1 MSRPRTR
8 RRIRSRPTGGTSPEG
23 IARARPS
30 SRSPMARGRTCPPA
44 PTGRRQPVAT
54 RWFPRT
60 RSIHSITLLQFRV
73 WARRSAGSD
82 PPLSPDGASRL
93 HRGLVALATAFVLL
107 PQEAPAHDPDTLG
120 GVFRTHDAGAT
131 WASINPGIFVSGALA
146 LAVSPRAPNHLLLAT
161 DSGLWRSRNGGGGLG
176 RAGAGRLHGPGFPA
190 AVASH
195 RPPRAG
201 GRWSS
206 LLPRDGGALGTRVH
220 APCP

>member
-30 SRSPMARGRTCPPA
+30 SRSPMARARTCPPA

-82 PPLSPDGASRL
+82 PPLTPDAASRL

-120 GVFRTHDAGAT
+120 GVFRTHDVGAT
-131 WASINPGIFVSGALA
+131 WTSINPGIFVSGALA
-146 LAVSPRAPNHLLLAT
+146 LAVSPRDPNR
-161 DSGLWRSRNGGGGLG
+161 SEERRVGKECRSR
-176 RAGAGRLHGPGFPA
+176 
-190 AVASH
+190 
-195 RPPRAG
+195 
-201 GRWSS
+201 WS
-206 LLPRDGGALGTRVH
+206 PYH
-220 APCP
+220 

>member
-8 RRIRSRPTGGTSPEG
+8 RRIRSRPSGGPPRERF
-23 IARARPS
+23 ARARPS
-30 SRSPMARGRTCPPA
+30 SRPPMARGRPCPPA

-82 PPLSPDGASRL
+82 PPLTPDGASRL

-120 GVFRTHDAGAT
+120 GVFRTHDVGAT
-131 WASINPGIFVSGALA
+131 WTSINPGIFVSGALA
-146 LAVSPRAPNHLLLAT
+146 LAVSPRDPNHLLLAT
-161 DSGLWRSRNGGGGLG
+161 DSGLWRSRNGGG
-176 RAGAGRLHGPGFPA
+176 AWGAFAPGALCGPGLAPLCED
-190 AVASH
+190 
-195 RPPRAG
+195 RGPRG
-201 GRWSS
+201 PG
-206 LLPRDGGALGTRVH
+206 GGALD
-220 APCP
+220 PF

>member
-30 SRSPMARGRTCPPA
+30 SRSPMARARTCPRA

-82 PPLSPDGASRL
+82 PPLTPDAASRL

-120 GVFRTHDAGAT
+120 GVFRTHDAGAMWT
-131 WASINPGIFVSGALA
+131 SINPGIFVSGALA
-146 LAVSPRAPNHLLLAT
+146 LAVSPRDPNHLLLAT
-161 DSGLWRSRNGGGGLG
+161 DSGLWRSRNGGGDLG
-176 RAGAGRLHGPGFPA
+176 GEGPGGPPGPA
-190 AVASH
+190 ISPPLAVA
-195 RPPRAG
+195 
-201 GRWSS
+201 
-206 LLPRDGGALGTRVH
+206 
-220 APCP
+220 

>member
-44 PTGRRQPVAT
+44 RTGRRQPVAT

-82 PPLSPDGASRL
+82 PPLTPDAASRL
-93 HRGLVALATAFVLL
+93 RRGLVTLATAFVLL

-131 WASINPGIFVSGALA
+131 WTSINPGIFVSGALA
-146 LAVSPRAPNHLLLAT
+146 LAVSPRDPNHLLLAT
-161 DSGLWRSRNGGGGLG
+161 DSGLWRSRN
-176 RAGAGRLHGPGFPA
+176 R
-190 AVASH
+190 
-195 RPPRAG
+195 G
-201 GRWSS
+201 GRFGLAWPGHPDGSR
-206 LLPRDGGALGTRVH
+206 LCPRG
-220 APCP
+220 